1 MIAARG
7 WVLSPYLLAGLL
19 GLAGCGGGG
28 DAPPAPVPGESV
40 CAVCGMTVGDL
51 RFTAASRTEEGEAL
65 IFDDPGC
72 LIRHLRR
79 PGAGTGGPVWLAAY
93 DENGKLHS
101 REEVTLVAA
110 DFPSPMESG
119 FAAFLD
125 PERARE
131 EARLRGGV
139 EGTLEAFVSGAV
151 QPPRGPR

>member
-1 MIAARG
+1 MIAAGRR
-7 WVLSPYLLAGLL
+7 VLFPYLLAGLL
-19 GLAGCGGGG
+19 GIAGCGGGG
-28 DAPPAPVPGESV
+28 ETPPVLVPGESV
-40 CAVCGMTVGDL
+40 CAECGMTVGDL
-51 RFTAASRTEEGEAL
+51 RFTAASRTEKGEAV

-79 PGAGTGGPVWLAAY
+79 AGAGAGGPIWLAAY
-93 DENGKLHS
+93 DEEGNLHS

-110 DFPSPMESG
+110 DFPSPMASG

-131 EARLRGGV
+131 EARLRDGV

-151 QPPRGPR
+151 QPLRSGR